1 MKKDDTIFLRHIL
14 DAISLI
20 EEYLKGKSYEEF
32 KNNRMLQDAVIRES
46 QLPRPDG
53 RGLSLEGTFGWLT
66 APQ

>member
-1 MKKDDTIFLRHIL
+1 MDEYGRMTSIKDII
-14 DAISLI
+14 A
-20 EEYLKGKSYEEF
+20 
-32 KNNRMLQDAVIRES
+32 S